1 MEIAFLSTDEVLAIH
16 RDQVA
21 RYGGAG
27 TLRDPGLLDS
37 ALAVPQAG
45 FGGEYLHSD
54 LFEMAAAYLFHI
66 VKNHPFTD
74 GNKRAGAVAAR
85 VFLRLNG
92 WDVPLSEA
100 ELYDLV
106 IGVAEGRTD
115 KATVAE
121 AFRTSAV
128 RLP

>member
-1 MEIAFLSTDEVLAIH
+1 MGRGSQE
-16 RDQVA
+16 
-21 RYGGAG
+21 AG
-27 TLRDPGLLDS
+27 RIGDGDRLP
-37 ALAVPQAG
+37 
-45 FGGEYLHSD
+45 HS
-54 LFEMAAAYLFHI
+54 AAYLFHI

-115 KATVAE
+115 KPSIAQ
-121 AFRTSAV
+121 AFRTAAV